1 MGESC
6 YIVPAVTNKTT
17 GEIGKSRLYMDLYS
31 SIGND
36 REKTIDMYQ
45 RFVGENKEIK
55 DSDGVTFDQFGEPTI
70 ESLYNITN
78 LREYVNMDKFLSVI
92 ETKYGISKNGIREPI
107 EFSQEKMQHLYDIAY
122 NFNNHSEL
130 RNEFSMVVERHNVK
144 NKQYI
149 YAYIKPFDS
158 NAVGDMNRL
167 KKLNKAL
174 EETLN
179 SIGISITCLKA
190 IDYAPDGVIEGKS
203 DFRKLNDAAD
213 GLSDVIGVANNIMG
227 QIKIP
232 EETAHVIIEMMKGKS
247 VRDRLVSLIRTKNLA
262 EKIIGDE
269 YQKYVGYYDGDEDLL
284 AEEAAGQLVAN
295 SLMGSDIDKVAKPM
309 TNRVVNQLLDMLRGC
324 DDTELKNTIKEL
336 GELSNTIADLILTG
350 KVKSQIDR
358 LVVDKTKVLY
368 GVRDKA
374 DVTIHRKTEED
385 KSILNQIRDI
395 EIRMSKIRK
404 DKNTEKGKEETKK
417 YTELIKQLQQYRE
430 NNQTNLGIHNY
441 LKEEATSVAG
451 LLKRLSAL
459 KDNKKMSLQQKAE
472 ILVDVRNRYFAY
484 KASNELIYNNI
495 DDMTDITEDE
505 KAEIKD
511 QLSALQNYELYAIY
525 NRIAMS
531 LFCEFADGYLPDKI
545 KELYKKHYG
554 KDLDVKT
561 IFEMS
566 ESDISIFDMWLDSAG
581 ESSDIRINLFDSM
594 NKQHKQMARM
604 RSMELSHKILAI
616 GAKYREK
623 GITDYDFFFEYKN
636 GHKTGEYISK
646 YDMTTYYEERRE
658 YIRNRI
664 HEFGVN
670 SMKSYDPRLKKIF
683 EDWNKTHTVDGTKD
697 GDPIDAYLSK
707 EYKALSSG
715 QREMFN
721 EMMEIKQEFDD
732 MLPDH
737 YTHLSNAIKI
747 NKDIIEIARKD
758 GVDVKQYLRNIQS
771 EYFTR
776 CGDSDIGAETKC
788 SLKDFENRA
797 VQNLPIYYTKM
808 FSGDNADSLST
819 DIISTMIA
827 YGTMATTYDEMSG
840 VINQME
846 IGRALLNNS
855 QTKATMS
862 GKVLKNISHYFTSGV
877 DENGNSITT
886 DEETESDVTIPF
898 VATNAYKRLNAL
910 FDMQIYGKY
919 QKEESFKL
927 GKYEVNGRKVG
938 NKLAALTAVG
948 ALGCNFLN
956 DVSNVITGL
965 SAMQIEVMGKKFL
978 KPGDLA
984 AADRTYFS
992 QLGDVAADWLNPI
1005 KSSKLALFDE
1015 MFNVFQDWG
1024 TVYQDIKFEENS
1036 MLSKM
1041 MNKSI
1046 VFMGSKAG
1054 EHWLQNRTA
1063 LAMAY
1068 EIKLKSPSGEEVPL
1082 WDALEVVPIDKSNP
1096 QRGYNL
1102 QVKKGYTNLDGSEY
1116 SKQDV
1121 IDFARRCGHI
1131 NQGMHGIY
1139 NKEDMSM
1146 IQQYTVGRLMMEF
1159 RKWIKPQLNKKFAS
1173 GHINFDSQEWEEG
1186 YYITFI
1192 RFLKKAKAEEGG
1204 LIYALTSTYKNLDA
1218 DEKANVNK
1226 ALMDMGLCVAA
1237 ALAFWLITK
1246 LSSGFPPDKKPWA
1259 LKLMEYFL
1267 VRFKTDQL
1275 ALQPSPT
1282 MISEGGKILKSPSA
1296 SLQVVQDMYNFINVL
1311 NPANS
1316 ETFNGDDAL
1325 VKNGVYKGLS
1335 KDEKYFLK
1343 MPLMLSVMGRGYVR
1357 AKNSDTLTKYYKQ

>member
-55 DSDGVTFDQFGEPTI
+55 DSDGITLDQFGEPTI

-78 LREYVNMDKFLSVI
+78 LREYVNMDKFLAVI

-203 DFRKLNDAAD
+203 DFSKLNDAAD

-495 DDMTDITEDE
+495 DDMNDITEDE

-707 EYKALSSG
+707 EYRALSSG
-715 QREMFN
+715 QRDMFN

-732 MLPDH
+732 MLPGH

-758 GVDVKQYLRNIQS
+758 GVDVKQYLRNIQG

-776 CGDSDIGAETKC
+776 CGDNDIGAETKC

-808 FSGDNADSLST
+808 FAGDNADSLST

-877 DENGNSITT
+877 DENVNSITT

-1146 IQQYTVGRLMMEF
+1146 IQQYTVGRLMMKF

-1192 RFLKKAKAEEGG
+1192 KFLKKAKAEEGG

-1226 ALMDMGLCVAA
+1226 ALMDTGLCIAA

-1296 SLQVVQDMYNFINVL
+1296 SLQAVQDWYNFINVL

>member
-55 DSDGVTFDQFGEPTI
+55 DSDGITLDQFGEPTI

-78 LREYVNMDKFLSVI
+78 LREYVNMDKFLAVI

-179 SIGISITCLKA
+179 SIGISITCLKV

-203 DFRKLNDAAD
+203 DFSKLNDAAD

-417 YTELIKQLQQYRE
+417 YVELIKQLQQYKE

-707 EYKALSSG
+707 EYRALSSG
-715 QREMFN
+715 QRDMFN

-758 GVDVKQYLRNIQS
+758 GVDVKQYLRNIQG

-776 CGDSDIGAETKC
+776 CGDNDIGAETKC

-808 FSGDNADSLST
+808 FAGDNADSLST

-938 NKLAALTAVG
+938 NKIAELTAVG

-965 SAMQIEVMGKKFL
+965 SAMQIEIMGKKFL

-1146 IQQYTVGRLMMEF
+1146 IQQYTVGRLMMKF

-1192 RFLKKAKAEEGG
+1192 KFLKKAKAEEGG

-1226 ALMDMGLCVAA
+1226 ALMDMGLCIAA
-1237 ALAFWLITK
+1237 TLAFWLITK

-1296 SLQVVQDMYNFINVL
+1296 SLQAVQDWYNFINVL

>member
-55 DSDGVTFDQFGEPTI
+55 DSDGITLDQFGEPTI

-78 LREYVNMDKFLSVI
+78 LRKYVNMDKFLAVI

-203 DFRKLNDAAD
+203 NFSKLNDAAD

-707 EYKALSSG
+707 EYRALSSG
-715 QREMFN
+715 QRDMFN

-1082 WDALEVVPIDKSNP
+1082 WDALEVVPIDKSNS

-1192 RFLKKAKAEEGG
+1192 KFLKKAKAEEGG

-1218 DEKANVNK
+1218 DDKANVNK

-1282 MISEGGKILKSPSA
+1282 MISEGGKILKSPAA

-1316 ETFNGDDAL
+1316 ETFNGDDSL

-1343 MPLMLSVMGRGYVR
+1343 MPWMLSVMGRGYVR

>member
-55 DSDGVTFDQFGEPTI
+55 DSDGITLDQFGEPTI

-78 LREYVNMDKFLSVI
+78 LREYVNMDKFLAVI
-92 ETKYGISKNGIREPI
+92 ETKYGISKNGIRKPI

-203 DFRKLNDAAD
+203 DFSKLNDAAD

-247 VRDRLVSLIRTKNLA
+247 VRDRLVSLVRTKNLA

-309 TNRVVNQLLDMLRGC
+309 TNRVINQLLDMLRGC

-430 NNQTNLGIHNY
+430 SNQTNLGIHNY

-495 DDMTDITEDE
+495 DDMNDITEDE

-707 EYKALSSG
+707 EYRALSSG
-715 QREMFN
+715 QRDMFN

-1068 EIKLKSPSGEEVPL
+1068 EIKLKSPSGEKVPL

-1282 MISEGGKILKSPSA
+1282 MISEGGKILKSPAA

-1316 ETFNGDDAL
+1316 ETLNEDDAL